1 MKKIDVMAVSLNL
14 TALDLDRNLQKIRET
29 FHFIHD
35 RDLPGVPHPKAK
47 FVVFPEFPLSGHIGD
62 LFSAPQIQERIFSE
76 TLRLL
81 PETHSIVAV
90 ISVPLSLGGR
100 LYRGALVAADGK
112 IVGFACSRNIPPA
125 LSRWFSPWKAG
136 TRTALSIG
144 NKEFPVGD
152 LFFDVSGVRIAVAF
166 CPFEE
171 ETPFP
176 DIDILAIPGA
186 DPFELE
192 RAPKRREALRRLSEK
207 ARCAVIFANLAG
219 NETGRIIYDG
229 ESAVSETGRILAL
242 ERRFSYF
249 ELSHLT
255 AAIDL
260 DQIRH
265 SRVDSVPTAPAPVC
279 ASESF
284 DWGWHSQRRYV
295 PLGFY
300 RESDSESVPLE
311 EWETSPDLSF
321 EEFPRAVA
329 IGLYDYLRKSRSQGF
344 VLSLSGGA
352 DSASIAALVSL
363 MIWFGFTSLGKRRF
377 LETLS
382 YIEGIAGLAELPLH
396 QMTPQKTAEILLT
409 TVYQQT
415 ANNSQVTLQAA
426 EAVAAE
432 VGASHHLFEIEELVQ
447 TYLRLG
453 AEALGRP
460 LDWKTDDLAMQNIQA
475 RVRGPAAWLL
485 ANLKRGLL
493 LATGNRSEAACGYAT
508 MDGDTCGA
516 ISPIAGIS
524 KAFLRR
530 WLVWLETTGPIL
542 SPPLL
547 AEDGLE
553 QVPFRV
559 RFESMSLINRQQPT
573 AELRPLAALQT
584 DEADLMPYT
593 VLEIIERGITVH
605 SFLGAELRSFVAR
618 QLQNLPGFADTKE
631 EQIDAWVTKFQR
643 LFAQSQWKRF
653 RYPMGFHLESEDLN
667 PDSYMIPPLSSG
679 LQTWDQC

>member
-14 TALDLDRNLQKIRET
+14 TALDLGRNLQKIRET
-29 FHFIHD
+29 FRFIHD
-35 RDLPGVPHPKAK
+35 RDLPGVPYPKAK

-62 LFSAPQIQERIFSE
+62 LFSAPQIQERILNE

-81 PETHSIVAV
+81 PETRSIVAV
-90 ISVPLSLGGR
+90 ISIPLNIGGK
-100 LYRGALVAADGK
+100 LYRGALVAADGE
-112 IVGFACSRNIPPA
+112 IAGFVCSQKVPPA
-125 LSRWFSPWKAG
+125 LSRWFSSWGKG
-136 TRTALSIG
+136 VRTTLPIG
-144 NKEFPVGD
+144 EKEFPAGD
-152 LFFDVSGVRIAVAF
+152 LFFDISGVRIAVAF
-166 CPFEE
+166 DPFEE
-171 ETPFP
+171 EIPFP
-176 DIDILAIPGA
+176 GIDILAIPGA

-207 ARCAVIFANLAG
+207 SQCAVVFANLSG

-229 ESAVSETGRILAL
+229 ESAVSETGRLLAL

-255 AAIDL
+255 AAVDL
-260 DQIRH
+260 DQVRR
-265 SRVDSVPTAPAPVC
+265 SRPDSRPSAPPPVRGF
-279 ASESF
+279 ESF
-284 DWGWHSQRRYV
+284 DWGWHNQRRYA

-300 RESDSESVPLE
+300 RESDPESPPLE
-311 EWETSPDLSF
+311 EWETSPDLPF
-321 EEFPRAVA
+321 EEFSRAVA
-329 IGLYDYLRKSRSQGF
+329 VGLYDYLRKSRSHGF

-382 YIEGIAGLAELPLH
+382 YIEGIANLAALPP
-396 QMTPQKTAEILLT
+396 QQITPQKTAALLLT

-415 ANNSQVTLQAA
+415 ANNSQVTFRAA

-432 VGASHHLFEIEELVQ
+432 VGADHNLFEIEELVQ
-447 TYLRLG
+447 SYLRLG
-453 AEALGRP
+453 AKALGRP
-460 LDWKTDDLAMQNIQA
+460 LDWTTDDLAMQNIQA

-485 ANLKRGLL
+485 ANLKKGLL

-524 KAFLRR
+524 KEFLRR

-542 SPPLL
+542 SPPLFP
-547 AEDGLE
+547 EDGMGKE
-553 QVPFRV
+553 PFRV
-559 RFESMSLINRQQPT
+559 RFESMSQINRQQPT

-593 VLEIIERGITVH
+593 VLQVIERGITVH
-605 SFLGAELRSFVAR
+605 LLLGAELRNYVAR
-618 QLQNLPGFADTKE
+618 HLQNLPGFSDVKE
-631 EQIDAWVTKFQR
+631 EQIDAWVVKFQR

-667 PDSYMIPPLSSG
+667 PDCYMIPPLSSG
-679 LQTWDQC
+679 FQAWDQY